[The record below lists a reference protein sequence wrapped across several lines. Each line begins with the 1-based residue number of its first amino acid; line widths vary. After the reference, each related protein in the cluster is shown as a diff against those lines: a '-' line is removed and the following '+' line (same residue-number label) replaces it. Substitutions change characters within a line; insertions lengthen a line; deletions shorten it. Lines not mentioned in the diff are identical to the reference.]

1 VGKSMQNLW
10 KNMNNMKDLWKN
22 SGTIVF

>member
-1 VGKSMQNLW
+1 VGKAMENLW